1 MLDGILDQLKGQLGP
16 ELMEKFGL
24 DEDKKEQAFS
34 AAKDTLKNGVQKEA
48 SGGGLD
54 GLLNMF
60 SQGDNDEKGN
70 AMQDKLGGDMV
81 SQLAGKLGI
90 DADKAS
96 GIKDMIMSQVTKMTG
111 DKGGSFDM
119 SSLMAMVTGGDDNG
133 KSGGGAS
140 GAGGFL
146 SKIMSMFGGKK

>member
-1 MLDGILDQLKGQLGP
+1 MLDSILDQLKGQLGP

-24 DEDKKEQAFS
+24 DESKKDQVFS
-34 AAKDTLKNGVQKEA
+34 VAKDTITNGVKKEA
-48 SGGGLD
+48 TGGGLD

-60 SQGDNDEKGN
+60 SKGDNNDSGN
-70 AMQDKLGGDMV
+70 AMQSKLGGDLI
-81 SQLAGKLGI
+81 SNLTSKLGI

-96 GIKDMIMSQVTKMTG
+96 GIKDMIMSQVTKLMG
-111 DKGGSFDM
+111 DKGGNFDLN
-119 SSLMAMVTGGDDNG
+119 SLMAMVTGGG
-133 KSGGGAS
+133 KAAG